1 MTTGDEAD
9 DPSREIMEATYR
21 ALCEHGYADTSI
33 SKIADEFAKSKSLL
47 YYHYEDKEDLLED
60 FLRFLLDEF
69 ETEVA
74 SIEKGEPVERLT
86 AVLDLLVPREI
97 DAEEMHFRRAILE
110 IRAQAPYHEAYR
122 EQIERSDELILGEI
136 IDAIERGIDSGAFR
150 PVNAREVAEFIYSTA
165 YGAIERGVTLEDES
179 ILEDG
184 RQAIDDYVDSQL
196 RSYA

>member
-1 MTTGDEAD
+1 MTNSDEAD

-21 ALCEHGYADTSI
+21 ALCEHGYAATSI

-69 ETEVA
+69 ETEVG
-74 SIEKGEPVERLT
+74 SIDKKEPTERL
-86 AVLDLLVPREI
+86 AAILDMLVPRNI
-97 DAEEMHFRRAILE
+97 DEEEMYFRRAVLE
-110 IRAQAPYHEAYR
+110 IRSQAPYHEVYQ

-136 IDAIERGIDSGAFR
+136 IETIERGIDDGTFR
-150 PVNAREVAEFIYSTA
+150 PVNARQVAEFIYSTA
-165 YGAIERGVTLEDES
+165 YGAIERGVTLDDKS
-179 ILEDG
+179 VLEEG
-184 RQAIDDYVDSQL
+184 RRAIDDYVDSQV

>member
-1 MTTGDEAD
+1 MSGDETD

-21 ALCEHGYADTSI
+21 ALCEHGYAATSI

-60 FLRFLLDEF
+60 FLGFLLDEF

-74 SIEKGEPVERLT
+74 TIEEKEPAERLA
-86 AVLDLLVPREI
+86 AVLDLLVPS
-97 DAEEMHFRRAILE
+97 DLDDEEMHFRRAVLE
-110 IRAQAPYHEAYR
+110 IRAQAPYHETYR

-150 PVNAREVAEFIYSTA
+150 PVNARQVAEFIYSTA
-165 YGAIERGVTLEDES
+165 YGAIERGVTLEDPTVIE
-179 ILEDG
+179 EG
-184 RQAIDDYVDSQL
+184 REAIDDYVDSQV

>member
-1 MTTGDEAD
+1 MSGDEAD

-21 ALCEHGYADTSI
+21 ALCEHGYAATSI

-60 FLRFLLDEF
+60 FLGFLLDEF

-74 SIEKGEPVERLT
+74 TIEEKEPAERLA
-86 AVLDLLVPREI
+86 AVLDLLVPS
-97 DAEEMHFRRAILE
+97 DLDDEEMHFRRAVLE
-110 IRAQAPYHEAYR
+110 IRAQAPYHETYR

-150 PVNAREVAEFIYSTA
+150 PVNARQVAEFIYSTA
-165 YGAIERGVTLEDES
+165 YGAIERGVTLEDPTVIE
-179 ILEDG
+179 EG
-184 RQAIDDYVDSQL
+184 RAAIDDYVDSQV